1 MHLHVLYLHYFQGRS
16 LASNIRIITS
26 TTNGGFLFP
35 VIQEICQSLIALYNL
50 GLVGGFLGGGVDCQG
65 WLLTTKRRQAYTRYM
80 YGGRAAA
87 RPKVPS
93 THGKGTTTTSQ
104 IQTKHEYNAHGPHDC
119 LPDALMM

>member
-1 MHLHVLYLHYFQGRS
+1 
-16 LASNIRIITS
+16 
-26 TTNGGFLFP
+26 
-35 VIQEICQSLIALYNL
+35 
-50 GLVGGFLGGGVDCQG
+50 LGGGVDCQG
-65 WLLTTKRRQAYTRYM
+65 WLLTTKRQAYTR

-119 LPDALMM
+119 LPDALMMIHHDDISLHHRNRSYDRSTDAERTVP